1 LIIYNRK
8 FEIKTNKQ
16 HSEAASQWS
25 WNWGQL
31 PERQN
36 PEQLKST
43 INRNESSLG
52 TAKSKETNT
61 SSSSRLLGSMFNLI
75 GSSESKSNTS
85 SGAGQVNVG
94 KQDEIYL
101 DDTEKLDSEVA
112 ALYLNQKSRSSQKQ
126 KPSHSTINIPKGKLE
141 KLKFI
146 AS

>member
-1 LIIYNRK
+1 MIIYNRK
-8 FEIKTNKQ
+8 FEIKTNTP

-52 TAKSKETNT
+52 TAKNKETNT

-85 SGAGQVNVG
+85 SGAGLVNVG

-112 ALYLNQKSRSSQKQ
+112 ALYLNQKSKSSQKQ
-126 KPSHSTINIPKGKLE
+126 KPSHSTINIPKGN
-141 KLKFI
+141 
-146 AS
+146 

>member
-1 LIIYNRK
+1 M
-8 FEIKTNKQ
+8 
-16 HSEAASQWS
+16 
-25 WNWGQL
+25 

-36 PEQLKST
+36 PEQIKPS

-52 TAKSKETNT
+52 TVKNKETNT

-85 SGAGQVNVG
+85 SGAGLVNVG

-112 ALYLNQKSRSSQKQ
+112 ALYLNQKRCCLTQS
-126 KPSHSTINIPKGKLE
+126 
-141 KLKFI
+141 
-146 AS
+146 

>member
-1 LIIYNRK
+1 MIIDNRE

-36 PEQLKST
+36 PEQIKSS

-52 TAKSKETNT
+52 TVKNKETNT

-85 SGAGQVNVG
+85 SGAGLVNVG

-112 ALYLNQKSRSSQKQ
+112 ALYLNQKSRASQKQ
-126 KPSHSTINIPKGKLE
+126 KPSHSTINIPKGN
-141 KLKFI
+141 
-146 AS
+146 

>member
-1 LIIYNRK
+1 M
-8 FEIKTNKQ
+8 
-16 HSEAASQWS
+16 
-25 WNWGQL
+25 

-36 PEQLKST
+36 PEQIKST

-52 TAKSKETNT
+52 TVKNKETNT

-85 SGAGQVNVG
+85 SGAGLVNVG

-112 ALYLNQKSRSSQKQ
+112 ALYLNQKSRASQKQ
-126 KPSHSTINIPKGKLE
+126 KPSHSTINIPKGKL
-141 KLKFI
+141 KKI
-146 AS
+146 IV

>member
-1 LIIYNRK
+1 MIIYNRK

-52 TAKSKETNT
+52 TAKNKETNT

-85 SGAGQVNVG
+85 SGAGLVNVG

-112 ALYLNQKSRSSQKQ
+112 ALYLNQKSKSSQKQ
-126 KPSHSTINIPKGKLE
+126 KPSHSTINIPKGN
-141 KLKFI
+141 
-146 AS
+146 